1 MKNLSCIVLLL
12 ISCISASST
21 AAGRETPA
29 QASAKSCAPADLDAR
44 TLERIADELGKLKE
58 QVSPGTRIGENLS
71 GLFSP
76 MALIGA
82 LEEEFHI
89 SLTEDEEE
97 RILDGT
103 VRTAQEIVRAKHRKN
118 VPANSCHLEETYEF
132 DF

>member
-1 MKNLSCIVLLL
+1 MKNLSCIVLAVIACL
-12 ISCISASST
+12 SGSSY

-29 QASAKSCAPADLDAR
+29 EPAKKCAPADLDAR
-44 TLERIADELGKLKE
+44 TLERIADELDMLKD
-58 QVSPGTRIGENLS
+58 QVSPGTRIGEHLS

-76 MALIGA
+76 LLLIVA

-89 SLTEDEEE
+89 SLTEEEEE

-118 VPANSCHLEETYEF
+118 VPTNSCHREETYDF
-132 DF
+132 DL